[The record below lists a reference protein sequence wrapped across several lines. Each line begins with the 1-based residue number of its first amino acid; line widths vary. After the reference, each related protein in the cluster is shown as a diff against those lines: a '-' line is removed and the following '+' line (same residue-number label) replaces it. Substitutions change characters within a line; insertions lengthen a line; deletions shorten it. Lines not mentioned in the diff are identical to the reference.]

1 MCGIKEK
8 FLAAYRENIKTI
20 LYPKTNEKD
29 VSEIPEQIRKELN
42 LIPVTHMDEVAKV
55 VFGKLGES
63 KAAKKPAKKAASK
76 PAKKIVKKAVKRNK
90 KK

>member
-1 MCGIKEK
+1 MTGEITITGRVLPVGGIKEK

-29 VSEIPEQIRKELN
+29 VSEIPQQIRKELN
-42 LIPVTHMDEVAKV
+42 LIPVTHMDEVVKV
-55 VFGKLGES
+55 VFGKD
-63 KAAKKPAKKAASK
+63 KKTT
-76 PAKKIVKKAVKRNK
+76 K